1 MFDFL
6 FPKTRAKQ
14 FRIDWN
20 LLLEVSKENNNLSLP
35 DKFKQNTDRYDW
47 FVENWNNMLKT
58 QKTLIMTY
66 CSFNNSKGISYK
78 PDKIPY
84 FSTYDEF
91 RRRWG
96 KNGVENI
103 FEKCDWFQ
111 DFPIIKPEKVKMWI
125 TANWGLFSVTQKRM
139 LDNAI
144 LIDGINGKT
153 PNFYLDLNG
162 QLNMSV
168 FKECFDENW
177 HKTDDKHRYD
187 PTPEWL
193 NS

>member
-1 MFDFL
+1 
-6 FPKTRAKQ
+6 
-14 FRIDWN
+14 
-20 LLLEVSKENNNLSLP
+20 
-35 DKFKQNTDRYDW
+35 
-47 FVENWNNMLKT
+47 
-58 QKTLIMTY
+58 MTY
-66 CSFNNSKGISYK
+66 CSFYNSKGISYK

-144 LIDGINGKT
+144 LIHFIKILYFGVESKFLKSFN
-153 PNFYLDLNG
+153 LNQG
-162 QLNMSV
+162 CAMSLLKASLYK
-168 FKECFDENW
+168 F
-177 HKTDDKHRYD
+177 HKSFFVHNYA
-187 PTPEWL
+187 PG
-193 NS
+193 